1 MDPSTVNSSL
11 MRRMLKFCLYS
22 SAYPIVFFIQKIKRF
37 KFIKLAEL
45 DHSRIGHTIYI
56 TDGFLAAR
64 GFSDE
69 LKNCKIIL
77 FSSFFVCNTQIKK
90 MIKRVIPLSFF
101 RYFFIFLKK
110 AFLYWNKKD
119 HVLNT
124 SKFNLPALLTD
135 KKLNIDYKKSNL
147 FFTEKEKRKGL
158 ELIKKFGLKEN
169 DKWIC
174 IHNRDSAYLD
184 RTQPNNNWSYHD
196 HRNFSIEKLKMA
208 SEFFADNGYYVFRMG
223 REQKE
228 KLISKN
234 KKIIDYAN
242 SSSKSDFLDVYLS
255 ANSDFY
261 FGSDSGLK
269 GISISFMR
277 PCYGINWSPMLL
289 YSDPGLF
296 INSNNKYHPW
306 LFIFKRAKSLK
317 TGKMLTLKEIL
328 ETKPLYS
335 HNSNIFMKNNIGFV
349 DNDSKEIKSLAEEII
364 MEKEEKSIE
373 NKEDIKIKNEFWK
386 IYFKYSGKEKI
397 RGITPRISPTFLRNN
412 IDLLN

>member
-1 MDPSTVNSSL
+1 MNSGTVKNSYI
-11 MRRMLKFCLYS
+11 RRVLKFCIFSL
-22 SAYPIVFFIQKIKRF
+22 AYPLVFFIQKIKRF

-56 TDGFLAAR
+56 TDGFLVAR

-124 SKFNLPALLTD
+124 SKFNLPALLTNR
-135 KKLNIDYKKSNL
+135 KLNIDYKKSNL

-158 ELIKKFGLKEN
+158 ELIKKFGLKGN

-174 IHNRDSAYLD
+174 IHNRDSAYLEK
-184 RTQPNNNWSYHD
+184 TQPNKNWSYHD
-196 HRNFSIEKLKMA
+196 HRNFSVEQLKMA

-228 KLISKN
+228 KLISRN

-242 SSSKSDFLDVYLS
+242 NPAQSDFLDVYLP

-261 FGSDSGLK
+261 FGSDSGPK

-277 PCYGINWSPMLL
+277 PCYGVNWLPMLI

-296 INSNNKYHPW
+296 INSNNQFHPW
-306 LFIFKRAKSLK
+306 LFIFKRAKFLK
-317 TGKMLTLKEIL
+317 TGKVLNLLIDNKNNYLEDKIALIKLSLKEIENNEL
-328 ETKPLYS
+328 VSSFSEL
-335 HNSNIFMKNNIGFV
+335 MK
-349 DNDSKEIKSLAEEII
+349 KESDK
-364 MEKEEKSIE
+364 
-373 NKEDIKIKNEFWK
+373 
-386 IYFKYSGKEKI
+386 
-397 RGITPRISPTFLRNN
+397 
-412 IDLLN
+412 